1 MKKHLHLLSSLMLG
15 LLFLL
20 SEACTHKDLN
30 EDAHTTI
37 ADNVE
42 VIFDWSKCP
51 DTQAS
56 SMTLYLYPD
65 NHDVMNY
72 WFKNRTGGVIK
83 AYGGRHTAIC
93 HSNDDPYTHIM
104 RNTHAH
110 NESEIYTDNTIMM
123 VGQGI
128 STRGIPRAPGTEEE
142 PLRIT
147 PTMIY
152 GAQDSE
158 INLKVSSLHQPLKF
172 YPEELVTHITVEF
185 AEVKNLK
192 SSNIEIDATISSMA
206 GGYYPG
212 RMKPTSEAVSHTFT
226 LTPDVENR
234 TLRAKF
240 LTFGTPD
247 GEERPHKLCL
257 YIVMKN
263 KTGNFYTF
271 DVTDQVNKAPDPRN
285 ITIRIYGLELPDI
298 PDDPPTP
305 PQPEGGL
312 SVDIETWEV
321 YHFGLTV

>member
-1 MKKHLHLLSSLMLG
+1 MKKHRHILSSLMFG
-15 LLFLL
+15 LLLLL
-20 SEACTHKDLN
+20 SVECTHKDLN

-37 ADNVE
+37 AENVE
-42 VIFDWSKCP
+42 VIFDWSKVA

-56 SMTLYLYPD
+56 SMALYLYPE
-65 NHDVMNY
+65 NHAVMNY
-72 WFKNRTGGVIK
+72 WFKNRTGGIIK
-83 AYGGRHTAIC
+83 AYGGKHTAIC

-104 RNTHAH
+104 RNTHDH
-110 NESEIYTDNTIMM
+110 NEAEIYTDNTLMM

-158 INLKVSSLHQPLKF
+158 VNLKVSSLHQPLKF
-172 YPEELVTHITVEF
+172 YPEELVSHVTVEF
-185 AEVKNLK
+185 AEVQNLK
-192 SSNIEIDATISSMA
+192 STNIEIDATISSMA

-212 RMKPTSEAVSHTFT
+212 KMKATSEAVSHTFT

-234 TLRAKF
+234 MLRAKF

-247 GEERPHKLCL
+247 GEERAHKLCL

-285 ITIRIYGLELPDI
+285 VTIRVYGLELPDI

-305 PQPEGGL
+305 PQGEGGL

-321 YHFGLTV
+321 YHYGLTV